1 MGLAPKLKRIQ
12 QKEVTMESQIWR
24 VQTEKIGSLEAF
36 SSERDMESFLMN
48 NPAIV
53 GCWDPD
59 SDIPLPALMRSQIC
73 IKSEKGDIG
82 RMDLIGLG
90 VVDNTY
96 ELRIFE
102 LKVLDID
109 EAAVEQLKWYLENWK
124 KNKYVKEETKRW
136 ILALKLNEI
145 NENLANKLVD
155 NPVGVLVA
163 PKFQPEAI
171 SKAIKLKIQGIRL
184 ARFRSETK
192 SEYFVI
198 VENQIGKIIGKI
210 QWSWNDLVKDGLIE
224 PSDEF
229 SISYKGIKLIAVP
242 DQKYLGYFHKRL
254 IFSDESR
261 KKILEKEKEIR
272 KKANKYDMKWLNKA
286 LELLKKKESIVISN
300 ATGLCYLAFG
310 GPTGSYWS
318 PTGWWIHEKTEKSL
332 YKIVDESF
340 KE

>member
-1 MGLAPKLKRIQ
+1 
-12 QKEVTMESQIWR
+12 MESQIWR

-73 IKSEKGDIG
+73 IKSEQGDIG
-82 RMDLIGLG
+82 RMDLVGLG

-124 KNKYVKEETKRW
+124 KNKDVKEETKHW

-145 NENLANKLVD
+145 DENLANKLVD

-171 SKAIKLKIQGIRL
+171 SKAVKLEIQGIRL
-184 ARFRSETK
+184 ARFRSEAK

-198 VENQIGKIIGKI
+198 VENQIGKIIGKA
-210 QWSWNDLVKDGLIE
+210 QWSWSNLVKDSLIE
-224 PSDEF
+224 SSDEF
-229 SISYKGIKLIAVP
+229 SISYKGIKLLAKP
-242 DQKYLGYFHKRL
+242 DPKYLDYFHKKL
-254 IFSDESR
+254 IFSDESI
-261 KKILEKEKEIR
+261 KKILEREKEIR
-272 KKANKYDMKWLNKA
+272 EKANKYDMKWLNKA
-286 LELLKKKESIVISN
+286 LESLKKNESIVISN

-332 YKIVDESF
+332 YKLVDESF

>member
-1 MGLAPKLKRIQ
+1 
-12 QKEVTMESQIWR
+12 MESQIWK
-24 VQTEKIGSLEAF
+24 VQTEKIGYLEAF

-59 SDIPLPALMRSQIC
+59 SDISLPALMRSQIC
-73 IKSEKGDIG
+73 IKSEQGDIG
-82 RMDLIGLG
+82 RMDLVGLG

-109 EAAVEQLKWYLENWK
+109 KAAVEQLKWYLENWK
-124 KNKYVKEETKRW
+124 KNKDAKEETKRW

-145 NENLANKLVD
+145 DENLANKLVD

-184 ARFRSETK
+184 ARFRSEAK

-198 VENQIGKIIGKI
+198 VENQIGKIIGKA
-210 QWSWNDLVKDGLIE
+210 QWSWSNLVKNSLIE
-224 PSDEF
+224 SSDEF
-229 SISYKGIKLIAVP
+229 RISYKGIKLLAKP
-242 DQKYLGYFHKRL
+242 DPKYLDYFHKRL
-254 IFSDESR
+254 IFSDESI
-261 KKILEKEKEIR
+261 KKILEREKEIR
-272 KKANKYDMKWLNKA
+272 EKANKYDMKWLNKA
-286 LELLKKKESIVISN
+286 LESLKKKESIVISN

-310 GPTGSYWS
+310 GPTASYWS

-332 YKIVDESF
+332 EQLKNELYEISDR
-340 KE
+340 